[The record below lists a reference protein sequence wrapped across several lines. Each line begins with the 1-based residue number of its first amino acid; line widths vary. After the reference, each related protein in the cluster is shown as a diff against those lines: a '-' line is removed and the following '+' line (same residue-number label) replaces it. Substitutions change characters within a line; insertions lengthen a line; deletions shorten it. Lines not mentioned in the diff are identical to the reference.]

1 MLTMGEEL
9 GLLLKHIE
17 ISKNEFHNL
26 GLTYKDQS
34 IGSLVFGNTY
44 NPDKLVVN
52 LNGHIYHNAYV
63 KELPIKSI
71 ERKVL
76 LYNNIDTLQL
86 IVAYPITMLAE
97 IDGIGMKSINDLIR
111 FVQLYCEIT
120 EFGDKYTDSKILK
133 EYKDFR
139 KKFSISY

>member
-1 MLTMGEEL
+1 MSF
-9 GLLLKHIE
+9 HIYLMKM
-17 ISKNEFHNL
+17 I
-26 GLTYKDQS
+26 
-34 IGSLVFGNTY
+34 
-44 NPDKLVVN
+44 KLVWYNVN
-52 LNGHIYHNAYV
+52 YGGGTR
-63 KELPIKSI
+63 LPIKSI